1 MLTAQLPPTDMTSPV
16 LTALGISCQKVT
28 FISDTVLTVFVY
40 CVLLTVFCDMCMVT
54 WSLTGTDRLQVEWSA
69 PAELNGALQRY
80 ILSISAADGDSADNV
95 VYNSSDLFTSYVI
108 ANLTAGS
115 EYFVKVGVSAR
126 LLIRFNTI
134 LPRQSAI

>member
-1 MLTAQLPPTDMTSPV
+1 
-16 LTALGISCQKVT
+16 
-28 FISDTVLTVFVY
+28 
-40 CVLLTVFCDMCMVT
+40 MVT
-54 WSLTGTDRLQVEWSA
+54 SSLTGTDRLQVEWSA

-134 LPRQSAI
+134 LPRQSAV